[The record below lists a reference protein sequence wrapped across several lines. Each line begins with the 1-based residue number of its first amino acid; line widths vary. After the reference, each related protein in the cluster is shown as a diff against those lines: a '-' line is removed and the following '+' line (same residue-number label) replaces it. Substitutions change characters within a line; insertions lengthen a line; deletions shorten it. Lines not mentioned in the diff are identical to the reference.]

1 MDCAIR
7 LVILANLRE
16 IPRVSE
22 AIEEAMQDCA
32 FSGDDILDMQL
43 AVEEALSNTILHG
56 YCGAEGEVTLSIH
69 GTPEIMQVRI
79 EDCAPPFD
87 PLSISEPDQGSDLE
101 DRQIGGLGI
110 YLMRQVVDEILY
122 EYTGSKNILTLIKRK
137 GS

>member
-1 MDCAIR
+1 MNRATT
-7 LVILANLRE
+7 LVIPSSLKE

-22 AIEEAMQDCA
+22 AIEETMQDCA

-87 PLSISEPDQGSDLE
+87 PLSISDPDQGSDLE